1 MKYPSFGRHQTG
13 GLGSGGF
20 MDCLVAT
27 SIVTLPHSMPT
38 CSLRELMSPR
48 EQKPAENSA
57 TNFASSMF
65 FEPDRPNL
73 GKPEPTLS
81 VLGALSLT

>member
-1 MKYPSFGRHQTG
+1 
-13 GLGSGGF
+13 
-20 MDCLVAT
+20 MDCLVAM

-48 EQKPAENSA
+48 EQKPAGNSA

-65 FEPDRPNL
+65 FEPDRPWEARAIL
-73 GKPEPTLS
+73 VCFGCLEPDQIGWQCPEARPCLKS
-81 VLGALSLT
+81 IYLVA